1 MCVLSIILHQQYL
14 FRFDCKHHNICTGVC
29 VCLSVNILSFCPV
42 ILVSPLTNDMAGG
55 LTLIETLDVGD
66 CQLVSLCLTHSVRGD
81 VDCIS
86 KYSIFCWTVKDM

>member
-1 MCVLSIILHQQYL
+1 MSRSSNSKQQLKVYVSL
-14 FRFDCKHHNICTGVC
+14 LPSYSQNTKN
-29 VCLSVNILSFCPV
+29 VNILSFCPV
-42 ILVSPLTNDMAGG
+42 ILLSPFTNDMAGG

-86 KYSIFCWTVKDM
+86 KYSIFCWTMKDM